1 MAKLNQKYFGNRN
14 IGTTGT
20 TDDKIGGEGIA
31 SIDWSNYGSWLST
44 AGGAAAPLAGL
55 QLPAPTLPTGVQA
68 TWTNYFGADQVTTGA
83 GKAGLV
89 TGNTY
94 EYAPIP
100 GLIVTVGSLAGTNA
114 LFTVT
119 APGSTTDLLTDL
131 QTVNLTK
138 LTGAGAATFAV
149 DIQLKI
155 VNTVINEKGSGYTGS
170 ETFTVTLA
178 NSAVGTV
185 PAGTLVLT
193 ADSGAP
199 GSSTNQENAIVA
211 YAKTTSGGT
220 SKPADII
227 KQRGARRFKVKTADG
242 TALCSLKSSAVSAE
256 GEMTITATDSAGGTY
271 FVTKIGAR
279 RCTVTRGTGTQFATD
294 SSVPWTFGSASVGV
308 SVKIANA

>member
-20 TDDKIGGEGIA
+20 SDDKIGGEGVA
-31 SIDWSNYGSWLST
+31 SVT
-44 AGGAAAPLAGL
+44 VAGTFTGFTDETTTVTFSAP
-55 QLPAPTLPTGVQA
+55 QLPGGVTATGTAVI
-68 TWTNYFGADQVTTGA
+68 NDSGA
-83 GKAGLV
+83 V
-89 TGNTY
+89 TGIT
-94 EYAPIP
+94 I
-100 GLIVTVGSLAGTNA
+100 T
-114 LFTVT
+114 
-119 APGSTTDLLTDL
+119 
-131 QTVNLTK
+131 
-138 LTGAGAATFAV
+138 
-149 DIQLKI
+149 
-155 VNTVINEKGSGYTGS
+155 EKGSGYTSAPSVTVADSDVGA
-170 ETFTVTLA
+170 ETAT
-178 NSAVGTV
+178 
-185 PAGTLVLT
+185 GTLTAVLT
-193 ADSGAP
+193 TDSGAP

-227 KQRGARRFKVKTADG
+227 KQRGTRRFKVKTADG

-294 SSVPWTFGSASVGV
+294 SSVPWTFGSASAGV